1 MSPLILMLTAG
12 AGIALL
18 LFLVLKYKFQPF
30 VALMLVSI
38 VVALVAGVKPAD
50 LVATIEGGMG
60 KTLGHIAIIIALGA
74 MIGRIIELS
83 GGAEALA
90 KTLIERFGNRRTP
103 LALTIAGFIIG
114 VPVFFEVGVIIL
126 MPLAYG
132 VARRARK
139 PLLVFALPMCAA
151 LLTVHAFLPPHPGA
165 VAAASQLG
173 ADLGRVLMF
182 GLPITALLCYIG
194 YRVAGRMTRRFYP
207 MTDDIR
213 AEVYGPHVTNADL
226 QAWTNGTEH
235 TVQQSAVAES
245 HMGLEESTSAIAAKL
260 PAAPA
265 PGFGLI
271 VSLIL
276 LPIES
281 TLRGV
286 MTVLG
291 APLVALLIDTLL
303 CAWLLG
309 SRRGWS
315 RSQVSD
321 VIGSALPGVAMVIL
335 IAGAGGVFGKVLV
348 DTGIG
353 AVVSDMLR
361 TTGLPVLA
369 LGFLLTMLLRAVQG
383 STTVALVTTAGII
396 SPLIATLNLT
406 PNHMALLCLAM
417 GGGGLAMSHINDA
430 GYWIFTKLAGLNV
443 ADGLRTW
450 TVITTLLGTLGFLIT
465 LLIWPFV

>member
-90 KTLIERFGNRRTP
+90 KSLIERFGNSRTP

-182 GLPITALLCYIG
+182 GLPITALLCYVG
-194 YRVAGRMTRRFYP
+194 YRVAARMTRRFYP

-213 AEVYGPHVTNADL
+213 AEVYGPHVTNEDL
-226 QAWTNGTEH
+226 RAWTSGSNQAA
-235 TVQQSAVAES
+235 QQNAVAES

-260 PAAPA
+260 PAARAGVRADRQPDPA
-265 PGFGLI
+265 ADCVDSTGHPGYIIASDRVDVARRDDRAWRTIGGAVDRHLAVCLAAGLASGLEPQPG
-271 VSLIL
+271 VGCHRLRL
-276 LPIES
+276 AGRGHGDPDRRRW
-281 TLRGV
+281 RGV
-286 MTVLG
+286 RQSVG
-291 APLVALLIDTLL
+291 GHRDRRSRVRYVAHH
-303 CAWLLG
+303 
-309 SRRGWS
+309 
-315 RSQVSD
+315 RS
-321 VIGSALPGVAMVIL
+321 AGV
-335 IAGAGGVFGKVLV
+335 GP
-348 DTGIG
+348 
-353 AVVSDMLR
+353 
-361 TTGLPVLA
+361 GLPVDHA
-369 LGFLLTMLLRAVQG
+369 AARGAGFYDRG
-383 STTVALVTTAGII
+383 PGDYRR
-396 SPLIATLNLT
+396 
-406 PNHMALLCLAM
+406 NHQP
-417 GGGGLAMSHINDA
+417 
-430 GYWIFTKLAGLNV
+430 
-443 ADGLRTW
+443 ADCH
-450 TVITTLLGTLGFLIT
+450 
-465 LLIWPFV
+465 PQPHA